1 MAIFSSVIAPMAIG
15 FLADKM
21 MGGNGIK
28 GAVGGATL
36 GFGGGAGTAAGG
48 KGMVGNTAANSAFAG
63 NALGAGGMATGGS
76 ALGMGSAATGLSAGL
91 NTGLQNVTNQVTGS
105 GFQPQNITE
114 TLGNSITG
122 VDAMPFQDLG
132 LNVNN
137 AILDPITGMPIG
149 PDMSQNFPIN
159 SLDYV
164 PENLPPLQDSLPTSN
179 LTAPD
184 FTPNRNVVSGTDGYV
199 PEESGM
205 FGDGLLGR
213 GLGYLGDFV
222 PDEKDL
228 GAIALNMGVNALTPE
243 QEERIRHQQAM
254 VSRGQTGSLLGQGGY
269 QGIGG
274 PYISRAGQ

>member
-21 MGGNGIK
+21 MGGTGIK
-28 GAVGGATL
+28 GAVGGATF
-36 GFGGGAGTAAGG
+36 GFGGGAEAAAGG
-48 KGMVGNTAANSAFAG
+48 KGMVGNTAANSLNAG
-63 NALGAGGMATGGS
+63 TALGSGGMNTFQGMNALGMNSAVNAG
-76 ALGMGSAATGLSAGL
+76 LGGL

-132 LNVNN
+132 LNVDN
-137 AILDPITGMPIG
+137 ALLDPMTGMVSA
-149 PDMSQNFPIN
+149 PDMSQTNM
-159 SLDYV
+159 
-164 PENLPPLQDSLPTSN
+164 LPALEGYQPSNIPT
-179 LTAPD
+179 TPD

-213 GLGYLGDFV
+213 GLDYLGDFV
-222 PDEKDL
+222 PTKRDL
-228 GAIALNMGVNALTPE
+228 GGLALNMGVNALTPE

-274 PYISRAGQ
+274 PYISRAGS

>member
-1 MAIFSSVIAPMAIG
+1 MWNVIAPMVAG
-15 FLADKM
+15 FAVDKM
-21 MGGNGIK
+21 MGGNGVQ
-28 GAVGGATL
+28 GAIGGATM
-36 GFGGGAGTAAGG
+36 GYGSGATAAGG
-48 KGMVGNTAANSAFAG
+48 KGAMAGNTAANSAFAG

-132 LNVNN
+132 LNVDN
-137 AILDPITGMPIG
+137 ALLDPITGMASAPN
-149 PDMSQNFPIN
+149 MNQNFPIN

-164 PENLPPLQDSLPTSN
+164 PENLPPLQESLPTSN

-184 FTPNRNVVSGTDGYV
+184 FTPNRNVVSGTGGYV

-213 GLGYLGDFV
+213 GLDYLGDFV
-222 PDEKDL
+222 PSKQDL
-228 GAIALNMGVNALTPE
+228 GGMAINMGVNALTPE

>member
-1 MAIFSSVIAPMAIG
+1 MWNIVAPMVIG
-15 FLADKM
+15 FAADKM
-21 MGGNGIK
+21 MGGNGVK
-28 GAVGGATL
+28 GAIGGATM
-36 GFGGGAGTAAGG
+36 GFGSGATAAGG
-48 KGMVGNTAANSAFAG
+48 KGAMAGNTAANSAFAG

-132 LNVNN
+132 LNVDN
-137 AILDPITGMPIG
+137 ALLDPMTGMVSA
-149 PDMSQNFPIN
+149 PDMSQTNM
-159 SLDYV
+159 
-164 PENLPPLQDSLPTSN
+164 LPALEGYQPSNIPT
-179 LTAPD
+179 TPD

-213 GLGYLGDFV
+213 GLDYLGDFV
-222 PDEKDL
+222 PSKQDL
-228 GAIALNMGVNALTPE
+228 GGMAINMGVNALTPE

-274 PYISRAGQ
+274 PYISRAGS